1 MRLLG
6 KRKSTHSF
14 DIFNRSNARAV
25 HIDIFRTV
33 FTIQWRNFGCSGWI
47 HTQWF
52 LCVFSMWKE
61 QLNELFRWKSNGRT
75 DDVSG
80 PVNRMQW
87 KCLAIRKRLHF
98 CETFFLLS
106 QNHSSFII
114 FNHTHTHIPGL
125 ESARVAIISAHSINK
140 KIKFD
145 PISHLIASF
154 VTYNRFIITNYWT
167 IATSFRW
174 NARNKTGKC
183 IFTPPF
189 KRETEWIN
197 TECTSFRANNLLSG
211 CLKIHRWLKGLYLR
225 SVK

>member
-52 LCVFSMWKE
+52 LCVFFNVKRTVEWVISMKIKWSNWRCVKTGQSNAVKMLSHSKE
-61 QLNELFRWKSNGRT
+61 ITFLWNFFFCFLKTTPALLFST
-75 DDVSG
+75 
-80 PVNRMQW
+80 
-87 KCLAIRKRLHF
+87 
-98 CETFFLLS
+98 
-106 QNHSSFII
+106 
-114 FNHTHTHIPGL
+114 THTHIPGL

-174 NARNKTGKC
+174 NARNKTENASSLHHLNGK
-183 IFTPPF
+183 PN
-189 KRETEWIN
+189 E
-197 TECTSFRANNLLSG
+197 
-211 CLKIHRWLKGLYLR
+211 
-225 SVK
+225 